1 MTLQEFE
8 AGLQAECFET
18 ITTVTKEP
26 GYAMGDHAHPFDACA
41 LITAGS
47 ITLDVGGV
55 ASTYYAGDVF
65 RLTAGTPHTESAGPE
80 GVSYWVGRRGAPA

>member
-1 MTLQEFE
+1 MKEQEFE
-8 AGLQAECFET
+8 AGLQAEGFET

-47 ITLDVGGV
+47 ITLAVDGFV
-55 ASTYYAGDVF
+55 SIYNAGDVF
-65 RLTAGTPHTESAGPE
+65 RLAAGTSHTESAGPE
-80 GVSYWVGRRGAPA
+80 GVTYRVGRRGAPA

>member
-8 AGLQAECFET
+8 AGLQAEGFET

-41 LITAGS
+41 LIMAGS

-55 ASTYYAGDVF
+55 ASTYISGDVF
-65 RLTAGTPHTESAGPE
+65 RLATGTPHAESAGPE
-80 GVSYWVGRRGAPA
+80 GVSYRVGRRGASA